1 MEKSFLRCYCI
12 DEKLFIKEVLTM
24 LYLVTIMVSLLGAT
38 IQGITGFG
46 ASLVIMATLPYFTTL
61 PQAVA
66 LSGVIPMVQ
75 MAVLVWLHKKDIN
88 WRRVVIPTVFYLVGC
103 WLTIKYTL
111 SFDPRLLKGWF
122 GVFLIILAIYFLGFS
137 EKAQVKDTI
146 PVMVACS
153 FASGLCNGLF
163 GIGGP
168 LMVLYY
174 LAACDSMDE
183 YVGNIQCL
191 FLITDIYCLATR
203 AKEGIFTADMIGPA
217 AVGIV
222 AILIGQ
228 VIASKLLS
236 KINSEDVIR
245 KCSYM
250 MVGVSGVLMAATNLL

>member
-1 MEKSFLRCYCI
+1 
-12 DEKLFIKEVLTM
+12 M
-24 LYLVTIMVSLLGAT
+24 LYLVTILVSLLGAT
-38 IQGITGFG
+38 IQGVTGFG
-46 ASLVIMATLPYFTTL
+46 ASLTIMAILPYFTDL

-66 LSGVIPMVQ
+66 LSGVIPMAQ
-75 MAVLVWLHKKDIN
+75 MVVLVWLYRKHIN
-88 WRRVVIPTVFYLVGC
+88 VRRVVIPTIFYLIGC

-111 SFDPRLLKGWF
+111 SFDPTLLKGWF
-122 GVFLIILAIYFLGFS
+122 GVFLIILAIYFLRFS

-146 PVMVACS
+146 PVMFACS

-191 FLITDIYCLATR
+191 FLITDIYCLAAR

-217 AVGIV
+217 VIGII

-228 VIASKLLS
+228 VIAG
-236 KINSEDVIR
+236 KIVAKISSEDVIR
-245 KCSYM
+245 RCSYY
-250 MVGVSGVLMAATNLL
+250 MVGVSGIIMAATNLL